1 MSGEVSLGLAGYET
15 SLPREGL
22 RFRVSVSEIATEER
36 TADGTLVSDLRAVKH
51 HFEIAYDPMCT
62 GTTLDILEG
71 IYDCHCDL
79 SLIVNNEDTT
89 NTTYAVVMRPLSIA
103 RELVRDIWLW
113 SGAVIV
119 LDEI

>member
-15 SLPREGL
+15 LLPREGL
-22 RFRVSVSEIATEER
+22 RFRVSTAEIATEER

-62 GTTLDILEG
+62 GTTLDILET
-71 IYDCHCDL
+71 IYDNHAEL

-89 NTTYAVVMRPLSIA
+89 NTPYTVVMRPLSVA

-113 SGAVIV
+113 SGAVIS
-119 LDEI
+119 LDEV